1 MRPNFAAAEFFF
13 VVVDFIGSPLRE
25 PLRIVKEFLAYP
37 VFGYLD
43 DHGELATI
51 TVRIG
56 YRDVTSH
63 RQSSRCRKCSEF

>member
-13 VVVDFIGSPLRE
+13 VVVDFIRSPLRE

-37 VFGYLD
+37 VFGYLY

-51 TVRIG
+51 TVRVG

-63 RQSSRCRKCSEF
+63 R

>member
-43 DHGELATI
+43 DHGELTI
-51 TVRIG
+51 NSVVVFDLNISG
-56 YRDVTSH
+56 H
-63 RQSSRCRKCSEF
+63 R

>member
-13 VVVDFIGSPLRE
+13 SLVDFIGSPLRE

-43 DHGELATI
+43 DYGELAVDAI
-51 TVRIG
+51 VIFDRNISG
-56 YRDVTSH
+56 H
-63 RQSSRCRKCSEF
+63 R

>member
-13 VVVDFIGSPLRE
+13 SLVDFIGSPLRE

-43 DHGELATI
+43 DHGELAI
-51 TVRIG
+51 NSVVVFDRNISG
-56 YRDVTSH
+56 H
-63 RQSSRCRKCSEF
+63 R

>member
-13 VVVDFIGSPLRE
+13 VVVDFIRSPLRE

-43 DHGELATI
+43 DNGELAI
-51 TVRIG
+51 NSVVVFDRNISG
-56 YRDVTSH
+56 H
-63 RQSSRCRKCSEF
+63 R

>member
-43 DHGELATI
+43 DHGELAI
-51 TVRIG
+51 NSVVVFDRNISG
-56 YRDVTSH
+56 H
-63 RQSSRCRKCSEF
+63 R